1 MVGGLLLV
9 QSHLQAFPCPSI
21 ACQTDQ
27 PPKFARNLIPFP
39 KYSYLKFDLRT
50 FFLLP
55 YFRSAWKPW
64 SEVLRQTKSWR
75 SIVLQSLA

>member
-1 MVGGLLLV
+1 MEGGLLLV
-9 QSHLQAFPCPSI
+9 QSHLQALPCPPK

-27 PPKFARNLIPFP
+27 PPKFARNLILFP
-39 KYSYLKFDLRT
+39 KYGSFESDLRT

-55 YFRSAWKPW
+55 YFRSAWKSW

-75 SIVLQSLA
+75 LLSYRV